1 MKNNTLD
8 NVESIML
15 DGTEALIDIISNNG
29 IIEKIPIAN
38 IASAMIQT
46 GEMIYNN
53 NLLKQTIN
61 FIESLNKQEIS
72 KENLKRYKEKF
83 FKNEK
88 REREEL
94 ERVLLY
100 LNKNIDTD
108 KSKLLAKF
116 YASYVNQEINWNKF
130 CEFAT
135 IIDQIFV
142 DDLTTIY
149 GLYKDEETSVVVYEN
164 YKISRLMS
172 TGLLS
177 NYSGAITV
185 QELSGGKSEVRKIYE
200 KNGLGELFVKIAT
213 RKESIK

>member
-15 DGTEALIDIISNNG
+15 DGTESLIDIISNNG

-83 FKNEK
+83 LKNEK
-88 REREEL
+88 KEREEL

-116 YASYVNQEINWNKF
+116 YASYVNQKINWNKF

-149 GLYKDEETSVVVYEN
+149 GLYEDKETSVVVYEN

-177 NYSGAITV
+177 NYSGAITA
-185 QELSGGKSEVRKIYE
+185 QELSGGKSKVRKIYE

-213 RKESIK
+213 RKESTK

>member
-15 DGTEALIDIISNNG
+15 DGTESLIDIISNNG